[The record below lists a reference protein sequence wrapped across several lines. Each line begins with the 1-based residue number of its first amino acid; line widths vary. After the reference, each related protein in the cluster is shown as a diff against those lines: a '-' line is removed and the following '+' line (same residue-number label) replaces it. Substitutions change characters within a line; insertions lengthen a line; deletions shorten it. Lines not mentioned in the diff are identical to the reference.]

1 MKILKDK
8 ILEEGQAIG
17 TDIVKVDYFLNHQ
30 LDVSFLKEIG
40 KEFAK
45 RMEGVKV
52 DKILTVEASG
62 IAIAVVTAEAMGIE
76 RAVFAKKTNPNTMKG
91 ECYTADAKSFT
102 KGTTSTLRVGK
113 EFLNAGENI
122 FIVDDF
128 LARGQ
133 AALALVEIVRNA
145 GANVVG
151 MGAVIEKEY
160 QKGSQLLRE
169 KNVDVHSLCVI
180 EKIEDGVITFK

>member
-76 RAVFAKKTNPNTMKG
+76 RAVLPRRQIQTP
-91 ECYTADAKSFT
+91 
-102 KGTTSTLRVGK
+102 
-113 EFLNAGENI
+113 
-122 FIVDDF
+122 
-128 LARGQ
+128 
-133 AALALVEIVRNA
+133 
-145 GANVVG
+145 
-151 MGAVIEKEY
+151 
-160 QKGSQLLRE
+160 
-169 KNVDVHSLCVI
+169 
-180 EKIEDGVITFK
+180 